1 MRIMVTGGAGFIG
14 SNIVEHFYK
23 DNEVIVYDNLR
34 TGFKKNIKDLK
45 ICIKKGELIDR
56 ITKRIITG
64 RSFTSIII
72 R

>member
-1 MRIMVTGGAGFIG
+1 MDLEYI
-14 SNIVEHFYK
+14 K
-23 DNEVIVYDNLR
+23 DLENQIKRALD
-34 TGFKKNIKDLK
+34 FKKNIKDLK